1 MQSEQQT
8 FPTRSASSGPEELR
22 LRGVTRSGLAVLFLF
37 FGAFGGWAALAPLD
51 SAAVAPGVVKVAGER
66 KLVQHLEGGIVSELH
81 VKDGDVV
88 KSGAV
93 LVRLDDTQARAQLDL
108 VGNRILSRESLAA
121 RLRAERDGAKDIA
134 FGPESRMRDTSG
146 PAWEAMTAQRN
157 IFSARRQ
164 ALKDET
170 GMLKQRLLQTESEI
184 SGLEALVAIQD
195 RQIEAIEQ
203 EARGLETLTTKGL
216 TTRERQLSLR
226 RQQREVEGQRATN
239 IAATA
244 RARGMVAEIDQKILN
259 LTTVRLNE
267 VVDELSKVEAELFDL
282 EQQRHSTEDVLART
296 NILAPVDGVVMGLQM
311 HTTGGVV
318 RPGETLMTVVPLGQQ
333 LVVEAMVR
341 PEDVETNA
349 AGQLAHVRFQ
359 ALARYDLPPLEGVVE
374 EVSADRLVEE
384 RTGAPYFTATVII
397 AKSEIEKLEGRN
409 LLPGMTSEV
418 MIRTGSRTMISYL
431 AEPLRQNFRRAMRE
445 K

>member
-1 MQSEQQT
+1 MQSEQQ
-8 FPTRSASSGPEELR
+8 PLPAKAASSGTEALR
-22 LRGVTRSGLAVLFLF
+22 LRGVTQSGLAVLFLF

-51 SAAVAPGVVKVAGER
+51 SAAVAQGVVKVAGER
-66 KLVQHLEGGIVSELH
+66 KLVQHLEGGIVLELH
-81 VKDGDVV
+81 VGDGDIV
-88 KSGAV
+88 KSGEV

-108 VGNRILSRESLAA
+108 VRNRILSREALAA
-121 RLRAERDGAKDIA
+121 RLRAERDGANDIA
-134 FGPESRMRDTSG
+134 FGPELRLRDATG

-157 IFSARRQ
+157 IFAARRQ

-170 GMLKQRLLQTESEI
+170 GMLKQRLHQSESEI
-184 SGLEALVAIQD
+184 GGLEELVAIED
-195 RQIEAIEQ
+195 RQIEAIGQ
-203 EARGLETLTTKGL
+203 EAGGLEALTKKGL
-216 TTRERQLSLR
+216 TTRERQLALR
-226 RQQREVEGQRATN
+226 RQQREVEGERATN

-244 RARGMVAEIDQKILN
+244 RARGAIAEIEQKILN

-282 EQQRHSTEDVLART
+282 EQQRRATEDVLART

-341 PEDVETNA
+341 PEDVETIA

-359 ALARYDLPPLEGVVE
+359 ALSRYNLPPLEGVVE
-374 EVSADRLVEE
+374 VVSADRLVEE

-409 LLPGMTSEV
+409 LVPGMTSEV
-418 MIRTGSRTMISYL
+418 MIRTGSRTMLSYL